1 MAEYTADIRDIKF
14 VLFEQLDLGPVLS
27 SERYS
32 DFSPEDLEMILDEA
46 YKLAREVMAPANVP
60 GDREGCQHSD
70 GKVTV
75 PKAYHEPF
83 KQYSAGGWIGL
94 SNSAEYGGGGAPQLM
109 RLAVDDLFFGANI
122 SLNLGMLLT
131 PGAAHLIEAFGSQ
144 EQKDLFCERMYTGQW
159 GGTMCLTEP
168 QAGSDVGAAKTKARK
183 DGDGYLIEGEK
194 IFITFGDHD
203 LTENIIHLVLARVEG
218 APSGTKGLSLFIVP
232 KIRVNPDGSL
242 GEPNDVVCSSIEHK
256 MGIHGSP
263 TCTMTFGSNGDC
275 RGWLVGEENKG
286 MRAMF
291 QMMNEARMGVGMQ
304 GAALA
309 NASYQ
314 AALAYA
320 KERTQGSHIMR
331 FKDPNAPRVPITEH
345 PDVRMML
352 LRQKAYAEGCRSL
365 LLFAGFCHDRA
376 ATATDEKDGERYR
389 ALEDFLTPICKAY
402 CTDMGFRVT
411 EWGIQIHGGY
421 GYLQDYPVE
430 QHMRDSKIASLYE
443 GTNGIQAL
451 DLVGRKMP
459 QKNGQC
465 LRAISGMIKAFLAEH
480 RDHPVF
486 KSQVAELAKARE
498 TWSNVNRA
506 MAAAASKRDL
516 MMPLLGATTY
526 LALCGDLLLAYFLLD
541 QAVKAWAKLE
551 RLCRESGGTVGD
563 DEEEALFAD
572 SETLANFARTTEE
585 GRFLDGK
592 IKTARFFIANE
603 LPNMYAKAA
612 SVTNADKSAME
623 IVWET
628 E

>member
-1 MAEYTADIRDIKF
+1 
-14 VLFEQLDLGPVLS
+14 
-27 SERYS
+27 
-32 DFSPEDLEMILDEA
+32 
-46 YKLAREVMAPANVP
+46 
-60 GDREGCQHSD
+60 
-70 GKVTV
+70 
-75 PKAYHEPF
+75 
-83 KQYSAGGWIGL
+83 
-94 SNSAEYGGGGAPQLM
+94 M

>member
-411 EWGIQIHGGY
+411 EWGSRSTVDMATCRTTPSSSTCGTARSPRSTRGRTGSRRWI
-421 GYLQDYPVE
+421 
-430 QHMRDSKIASLYE
+430 SL
-443 GTNGIQAL
+443 GA
-451 DLVGRKMP
+451 R
-459 QKNGQC
+459 C
-465 LRAISGMIKAFLAEH
+465 LRRMDSVCAPSPGMIKAFLAEH